1 MIEREARGR
10 YGDFTKHD
18 SEERFAWPHDS
29 EKAEFYSESREKW
42 LERVEAKNERLAG
55 VGVPKPDSPTVEPEG
70 FESDEEYDA
79 GLRGAIKSYLTRNP
93 HRADEPEGWIANS
106 LWCLELFPVQPGT
119 PGREAVKRA
128 LEELA
133 AVEAVA

>member
-1 MIEREARGR
+1 MTNVSQPT
-10 YGDFTKHD
+10 FTKHD
-18 SEERFAWPHDS
+18 GEERFVWPYDS
-29 EKAEFYSESREKW
+29 EKAEFYRESREKW

-55 VGVPKPDSPTVEPEG
+55 IGVPKPDSPTVEPKR

-79 GLRGAIKSYLTRNP
+79 GLRDAIKDYLVQNP
-93 HRADEPEGWIANS
+93 RRADEPAGWIANS
-106 LWCLELFPVQPGT
+106 LWCLGLFPIQPGT

-133 AVEAVA
+133 DLEMVA